1 MGRRGERRGNAHDR
15 LCSEPRRKDGGH
27 HDRQGETAPGD
38 RKIPGVVDASRRKKA
53 DADRNQQIDNDER
66 QNHSGVDG
74 G

>member
-1 MGRRGERRGNAHDR
+1 
-15 LCSEPRRKDGGH
+15 
-27 HDRQGETAPGD
+27 
-38 RKIPGVVDASRRKKA
+38 VDASRRKKA